1 MRDSSRAGLLIRCKL
16 MPRVDNGIITET
28 SAAGARNSVLSE
40 HAMISQAEPK
50 WVPVTRWAALAGNWS
65 FAGQSARYDGPSV
78 PGGYGLAISDE
89 RFRDGG
95 VRAHVRFEGKGGPLK
110 GESAGI
116 VLGYHSESG
125 GYLVAGVGAFEMAY
139 CIWEFMPAAAW
150 LNRKGAGL
158 NRNLAYGQDYQL
170 EVTLRGQRI
179 SLVVDGVPVLEHVV
193 PNPLPGNQ
201 LGLYSMSES
210 TAMAFQHFAVQR
222 RAPSAFV
229 AMQFGEPYDTIYRTV
244 IRPEAKRLGIDVA
257 RIDEVNRPGLIF
269 QDIQR
274 KIEDAK
280 VVIAEITAPNQNVY
294 YEVGYAHAL
303 NKPTILLAQHGKELP
318 FDIRSYRVIFYD
330 DSIGG
335 KPLVE
340 KTLREH
346 LHSIL
351 QEI

>member
-1 MRDSSRAGLLIRCKL
+1 
-16 MPRVDNGIITET
+16 
-28 SAAGARNSVLSE
+28 
-40 HAMISQAEPK
+40 MINHVERK
-50 WVPVTRWAALAGNWS
+50 WEPVTRWAALAGKWDI
-65 FAGQSARYDGPSV
+65 ADRSAHYKGPST
-78 PGGYGLAISDE
+78 PGGYGFAICDE
-89 RFRDGG
+89 RFRDGHI
-95 VRAHVRFEGKGGPLK
+95 RAKVQFEGKDAAMNE

-125 GYLVAGVGAFEMAY
+125 GYLVAGLGAFNIAY
-139 CIWEFMPAAAW
+139 SIWEFTPAIGW
-150 LNRKGAGL
+150 VNRKAFGEIQ
-158 NRNLAYGQDYQL
+158 NLRYSKAYQL
-170 EVTLRGQRI
+170 EVVQRGQRI
-179 SLVVDGVPVLEHVV
+179 SLAVDEVPVLEHVL
-193 PNPLPGNQ
+193 PSPLPGNQ
-201 LGLYSMSES
+201 LGLYAMSKS
-210 TAMAFQHFAVQR
+210 AVLFQDFEVQR
-222 RAPSAFV
+222 KAPMAFV
-229 AMQFGEPYDTIYRTV
+229 AMQFGEPYDTVYRTV
-244 IRPEAKRLGIDVA
+244 IRHEAKRFGFEVV
-257 RIDEVNRPGLIF
+257 RIDEVNRPGIIF

-303 NKPTILLAQHGKELP
+303 NKPTILLAQRGKELP

>member
-1 MRDSSRAGLLIRCKL
+1 MREQQMNTQPES
-16 MPRVDNGIITET
+16 
-28 SAAGARNSVLSE
+28 
-40 HAMISQAEPK
+40 K
-50 WVPVTRWAALAGNWS
+50 WAPITRWAPLAGNWS
-65 FAGQSARYDGPSV
+65 IENRSAHYESPST
-78 PGGYGLAISDE
+78 PGGYGLAICDE
-89 RFRDGG
+89 RFRDGL
-95 VRAHVRFEGKGGPLK
+95 VHAKVRFDGQDAPVT

-125 GYLVAGVGAFEMAY
+125 GYLVVGLGAFELAY
-139 CIWEFMPAAAW
+139 AIWEFVPGAGW
-150 LNRKGAGL
+150 INRKGIGAAQ
-158 NRNLAYGQDYQL
+158 NLRYDKKYQL
-170 EVTLRGQRI
+170 EVLQRGQRI
-179 SLVVDGVPVLEHVV
+179 SLTVDDVPVLEHVL
-193 PNPLPGNQ
+193 PSPLPGNQ
-201 LGLYSMSES
+201 LGLYAMSKSPVLVQDFE
-210 TAMAFQHFAVQR
+210 VQR
-222 RAPSAFV
+222 RAPAAFV
-229 AMQFGEPYDTIYRTV
+229 AMQFGEPFDTLYRTV
-244 IRPEAKRLGIDVA
+244 IRHEAKRLGFEVI
-257 RIDEVNRPGLIF
+257 RIDEINRPGIIF

-303 NKPTILLAQHGKELP
+303 NKPTILLAQRGKELP

-346 LHSIL
+346 LHAIL

>member
-1 MRDSSRAGLLIRCKL
+1 M
-16 MPRVDNGIITET
+16 IT
-28 SAAGARNSVLSE
+28 
-40 HAMISQAEPK
+40 QAEPR
-50 WVPVTRWAALAGNWS
+50 WSPITRWAALAGKWS
-65 FAGQSARYDGPSV
+65 ITAPGAHFEGPAT
-78 PGGYGLAISDE
+78 PGSYGLAICDA
-89 RFRDGG
+89 RFRDGRI
-95 VRAHVRFEGKGGPLK
+95 RAKVLFVGQDAPMK

-125 GYLVAGVGAFEMAY
+125 GYLVAGLGAFDAAY
-139 CIWEFMPAAAW
+139 SIWEFVPSAGW
-150 LNRKGAGL
+150 INRKAAGVIQ
-158 NRNLAYGQDYQL
+158 NLRYDKEYQL
-170 EVTLRGQRI
+170 EVIQRGQRI
-179 SLVVDGVPVLEHVV
+179 SLLIDDVPVLEHVL
-193 PNPLPGNQ
+193 PSPLPGNQ
-201 LGLYSMSES
+201 LGIYAMTKSDVLPDEEGNTGTGTGTTRYTMSATPVLFTDFE
-210 TAMAFQHFAVQR
+210 VQAW
-222 RAPSAFV
+222 APTAFV

-244 IRPEAKRLGIDVA
+244 IRHEARRLGFEVI
-257 RIDEVNRPGLIF
+257 RIDEVNRPGIIF

-303 NKPTILLAQHGKELP
+303 NKPTILLAQRGKELP

-346 LHSIL
+346 LHAIL